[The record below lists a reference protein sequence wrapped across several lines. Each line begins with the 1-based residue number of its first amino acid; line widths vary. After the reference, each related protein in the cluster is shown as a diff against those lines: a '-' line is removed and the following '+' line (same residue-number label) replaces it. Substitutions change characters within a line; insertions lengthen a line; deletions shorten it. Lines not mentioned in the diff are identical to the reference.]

1 MRRIPMAVLFALAM
15 TFAAAPAQG
24 QQNESAARIR
34 TREQLGQLLDKVGPS
49 LHITFRQSE
58 KHPFDFVGLLKEG
71 LTQAES
77 FEVLIGRDAELR
89 QLGSAFFRVTKAAT
103 SMLTTSRTVPGLMRQ
118 LLRLSDSA
126 FLFWGVDPSGD
137 IFTGYT
143 VTLESGFPEESIK
156 IVLKSIVNSDKFIG
170 EMKPMIDG
178 SARPG
183 K

>member
-15 TFAAAPAQG
+15 IFAVPPAQG
-24 QQNESAARIR
+24 QQNESVARSR
-34 TREQLGQLLDKVGPS
+34 TREQLRQLLHKVGPS
-49 LHITFRQSE
+49 LKITFRQSV
-58 KHPFDFVGLLKEG
+58 KPPFNLVGLLKEG
-71 LTQAES
+71 LTQAEG
-77 FEVLIGRDAELR
+77 FEVVIDVTENQTIG
-89 QLGSAFFRVTKAAT
+89 FRIFPRYKSDYINIDNVKNG
-103 SMLTTSRTVPGLMRQ
+103 PGLMRF

-126 FLFWGVDPSGD
+126 FLFWGIDPSGD

-156 IVLKSIVNSDKFIG
+156 VVLRSIVNSDKFIG

-178 SARPG
+178 SGLPG